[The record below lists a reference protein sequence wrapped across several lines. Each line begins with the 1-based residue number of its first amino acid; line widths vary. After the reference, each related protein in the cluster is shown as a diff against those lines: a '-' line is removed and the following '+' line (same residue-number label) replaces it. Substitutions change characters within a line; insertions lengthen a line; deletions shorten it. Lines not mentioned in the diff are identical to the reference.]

1 MTFDNRLEEF
11 NFHLETMTMLKNEN
25 DTDLVLVETMESVG
39 FSKQLTQFLLETN
52 PTYFNGVM
60 LRLKLYAKRNMNNLN
75 VKNELKMHT
84 LLHPLVDYLFTTTVN
99 TVQPVVKVEVKP
111 EVKVEVKP
119 EVKSKVADIQEKVVD
134 TDDEESEEETEVNH
148 FDQFFK
154 ELVVE
159 DPSGMLKSKEVYD
172 RFVMWY
178 EDNVD
183 TEVPSKDELKDFLTD
198 KLGKGDKK
206 GWKGVSLSA

>member
-25 DTDLVLVETMESVG
+25 DTDLVETMESVG

-99 TVQPVVKVEVKP
+99 TVNNVKP
-111 EVKVEVKP
+111 EVHHEVKSEVKL

-134 TDDEESEEETEVNH
+134 TDDEESEEEMDVNH
-148 FDQFFK
+148 FDRFYK

-172 RFVMWY
+172 RFVAWY

-183 TEVPSKDELKDFLTD
+183 SDVPSKDELKDFLTD